1 MGAALSPTDPI
12 VAAAIVGRE
21 EVPVRV
27 RRLLNVE
34 SGFNDGLALPAVTIL
49 LSSAGGPAVRLG
61 QTIEQLGLGIAIG
74 VAVPI
79 TVITALESRYFAAT
93 GIYKRLGEIG
103 VGLLVYALASKT
115 HANEFLAAFVAGI
128 VTSTRSPEVQR
139 AFIEFGE
146 TMGELVKLAAV
157 LLFGSLLTTE
167 FFLSLPVLG
176 YVFVIAA
183 LLFVRPAALAP
194 ALAGT
199 GLSKRECASIVWFG
213 PKGFASLLFGFI
225 ILNSRVRESEH
236 MFAFIGLV
244 VVASILAHSSTDV
257 IIAPHSGIEVTGHY
271 RTTPPGDAHLITG
284 PAAYVSLHDIYR

>member
-257 IIAPHSGIEVTGHY
+257 IIAPHSGI
-271 RTTPPGDAHLITG
+271 
-284 PAAYVSLHDIYR
+284 